1 VPDPADVGQN
11 GPVSSADPGYLAD
24 EDGSVRPPTKVPGV
38 WSQMPVGVRILLVG
52 LLVVAAGGI
61 AVLSRTSLQSSANL
75 DNGTVVLLTPTDG
88 SNILQQ
94 DAIGIDLK
102 TGYSATM
109 RVNGTALPPSQV
121 RVVSF
126 SNEVSYRFEPGPGK
140 VFTAWPAGE
149 SCIDATYWKTSS
161 GPGHSS
167 VQHWCF
173 TVV

>member
-1 VPDPADVGQN
+1 
-11 GPVSSADPGYLAD
+11 
-24 EDGSVRPPTKVPGV
+24 
-38 WSQMPVGVRILLVG
+38 MPLGVRILLVS

-75 DNGTVVLLTPTDG
+75 DNGVVVLLTPTDG

-102 TGYSATM
+102 PGYSATL
-109 RVNGTALPPSQV
+109 RVNGTGLPPSQV

-126 SNEVSYRFEPGPGK
+126 ADQVSYRFEPGQGK
-140 VFTAWPAGE
+140 VFTAWPAGK
-149 SCIDATYWKTSS
+149 SCVDATYWKTSD

-167 VQHWCF
+167 VEHWCF
-173 TVV
+173 TTV